1 MGHLGNKTYQH
12 SFLIAKEETEGVFF
26 MSFFSSENIY
36 KFSITSSITS
46 EEQYSITS
54 EEEKNNIQISQSYIE
69 NLYQNCYGIY
79 ISFLEFA
86 MILCKTASTPNR
98 LKYFEKRF

>member
-26 MSFFSSENIY
+26 Y
-36 KFSITSSITS
+36 KFSITS

-54 EEEKNNIQISQSYIE
+54 EEEKNNIQTSQSYIE

-98 LKYFEKRF
+98 LEYFEKRF

>member
-26 MSFFSSENIY
+26 ISFQLHLKNNI
-36 KFSITSSITS
+36 
-46 EEQYSITS
+46 QLHSITS

-69 NLYQNCYGIY
+69 N
-79 ISFLEFA
+79 
-86 MILCKTASTPNR
+86 
-98 LKYFEKRF
+98 

>member
-36 KFSITSSITS
+36 KFLITS

-69 NLYQNCYGIY
+69 N
-79 ISFLEFA
+79 
-86 MILCKTASTPNR
+86 
-98 LKYFEKRF
+98 